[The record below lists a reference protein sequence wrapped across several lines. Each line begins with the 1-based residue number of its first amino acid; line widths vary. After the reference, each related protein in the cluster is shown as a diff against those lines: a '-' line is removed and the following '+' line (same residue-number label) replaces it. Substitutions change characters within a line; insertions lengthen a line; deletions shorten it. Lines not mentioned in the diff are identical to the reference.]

1 MHAPKSRSAGT
12 AYASTSRHDGRP
24 IDRVLSRLERV
35 KRTGPDRWVAR
46 CPAHDDRRPSLSIHE
61 AEDRKVL
68 LKCWSGCSVQAI
80 LEVLG
85 LSLADLFP
93 GDRRSLHE
101 SGTGPMRR
109 TFDCRDALTG
119 ISNEAIVVRV
129 IASALA
135 RGELLDDAAMARLAK
150 AEENIS
156 DALSASG
163 GARC

>member
-1 MHAPKSRSAGT
+1 MHAPKSRSAG
-12 AYASTSRHDGRP
+12 AVYTSGSP

-101 SGTGPMRR
+101 SGTGSMRR

-119 ISNEAIVVRV
+119 IAHEATV
-129 IASALA
+129 
-135 RGELLDDAAMARLAK
+135 ARLIIEAANRGDEMDIESLDRLAV
-150 AEENIS
+150 AEQRIS
-156 DALSASG
+156 DALHSVAG
-163 GARC
+163 VP